1 MSKNLES
8 KLQDAL
14 RPVAPSDEFTR
25 ALLKR
30 VTATR
35 DQPAHQKRA
44 GRRLPRAAAWWLVAP
59 VAASVLVAFGVQ
71 HRLQAQRERALGV
84 QARRQVI
91 EALHVTSQKLD
102 LAYRAVR
109 TQSSAF
115 VEADTGV

>member
-1 MSKNLES
+1 MRKNLES

-14 RPVAPSDEFTR
+14 RPVAPSDEFSR

-30 VTATR
+30 LTATR
-35 DQPAHQKRA
+35 KWPAQRERA
-44 GRRLPRAAAWWLVAP
+44 ARRLPKAAAWWIGAP
-59 VAASVLVAFGVQ
+59 FAAAVLVAFGVQ
-71 HRLQAQRERALGV
+71 HHLQAERERALGM

-102 LAYRAVR
+102 LAYQAVR